1 MQGTKV
7 FWRLSVSKSRQVCL
21 RRNPNV
27 QQHCTYEI
35 TLFMYWFHV
44 RSPVTVTPKSFCE
57 VTGDRASNPIQFYS
71 RNRLGFRLRG
81 TDQLRI

>member
-7 FWRLSVSKSRQVCL
+7 FWRLSVSKSRQVCR

-57 VTGDRASNPIQFYS
+57 VTGDSASNPIKFYS
-71 RNRLGFRLRG
+71 PNRLGFRLRG
-81 TDQLRI
+81 TDQRRI

>member
-35 TLFMYWFHV
+35 TLFMCCIHV

-81 TDQLRI
+81 TDKLRI